1 MSKNETPDISKQQ
14 QDEKEIRE
22 IFARVRAAH
31 LAPSPYMKTR
41 VLAHVREGRKQSNVL
56 LFWKLLTAGSV
67 LGMVMTGFFGYR
79 LLQKSPSDG
88 LTQQAYVIQIDF
100 NQDDQ
105 ELVAQAEVELPED
118 VQFVSSNKDI
128 RAEKTLRLPVEV
140 KSLGRGKLPFVVSSG
155 ISGEKFVKVRLLN
168 DKDELVREQVLKLSF
183 AKQGASVVF

>member
-22 IFARVRAAH
+22 IFARVRSAH

-41 VLAHVREGRKQSNVL
+41 VLAHVREGRKQSSVL

-67 LGMVMTGFFGYR
+67 VGMMMMGFVGYR